1 MEDYYP
7 EVTKLKRD
15 SDGLIRILGADSDS
29 EAVEQIEGQINEFN
43 ACWRNLGDEV
53 QERIRKVH

>member
-15 SDGLIRILGADSDS
+15 SDGLIRILGADS
-29 EAVEQIEGQINEFN
+29 EAVGQIEGQINEFN

-53 QERIRKVH
+53 QERIRKGH